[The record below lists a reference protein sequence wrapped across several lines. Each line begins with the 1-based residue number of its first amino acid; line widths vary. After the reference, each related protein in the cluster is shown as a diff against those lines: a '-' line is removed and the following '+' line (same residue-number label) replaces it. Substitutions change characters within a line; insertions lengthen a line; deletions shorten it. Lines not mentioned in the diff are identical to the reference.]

1 MKIVYLGD
9 IVAKSGS
16 EAVKAAISQLKDT
29 YHYDILIA
37 NVDNAAHGFG
47 CTPKVCNQLFDAGVS
62 ALVTGDHVWNQKDIY
77 PYLDECK
84 RIIRPLNHSA
94 NLAGV
99 GARIIPL
106 DTGKKILI
114 AEVVGRVFME
124 AVDCPL
130 QALETVLNDFQLGK
144 NIDAIFVDIHA
155 EATAEKQSF
164 AYYFDGRV
172 SAVIGSHTH
181 VPTSDERILPNGTA
195 YQTDAGMCGDYNS
208 VIGFDTKAPIERL
221 KDKFSP
227 HRLEPATAKGT
238 VCGTY
243 IETNDVTGLATY
255 IEAIKITL

>member
-9 IVAKSGS
+9 IVAKAGR
-16 EAVKAAISQLKDT
+16 EAVKNAIGQLKET
-29 YHYDILIA
+29 YHYDVLIA

-47 CTPKVCNQLFDAGVS
+47 CTPKVCNQLLEAGVN

-84 RIIRPLNHSA
+84 RIVRPLNHSS

-99 GARIIPL
+99 GAQIIPL
-106 DTGKKILI
+106 DSGKKILV

-130 QALETVLNDFQLGK
+130 QVLEKLLEQYQLAK

-164 AYYFDGRV
+164 AYYFDGKV
-172 SAVIGSHTH
+172 SAIIGSHTH
-181 VPTSDERILPNGTA
+181 VPTSDEKILPNGTA

-221 KDKFSP
+221 KDKFSS

-238 VCGTY
+238 VCGTF
-243 IETNDVTGLATY
+243 IETDDKTGLAIK
-255 IEAIKITL
+255 IEAFKITQ

>member
-9 IVAKSGS
+9 IVAKSGR
-16 EAVKAAISQLKDT
+16 EAVKASIAQLKQT
-29 YHYDILIA
+29 YKYDVLIA

-47 CTPKVCNQLFDAGVS
+47 CTPKVCNQLFDAGVN

-77 PYLDECK
+77 PFLDENK
-84 RIIRPLNHSA
+84 RIVRPLNHSA

-99 GARIIPL
+99 GARVIPV
-106 DTGKKILI
+106 DSGKKILV

-130 QALETVLNDFQLGK
+130 QAVENLLNDYQLGK
-144 NIDAIFVDIHA
+144 NIDAIFIDIHA

-164 AYYFDGRV
+164 AYYFDGKV

-208 VIGFDTKAPIERL
+208 VIGFDIKAPIERL

-227 HRLEPATAKGT
+227 HRLEPATNKGT
-238 VCGTY
+238 VCGTF
-243 IETNDVTGLATY
+243 IETDDTTGLATH

>member
-9 IVAKSGS
+9 IVAKSGR
-16 EAVKAAISQLKDT
+16 EAVKNAILHLKQT
-29 YHYDILIA
+29 YKYDVLIA

-47 CTPKVCNQLFDAGVS
+47 CTPRVCNQLFDAGVNV
-62 ALVTGDHVWNQKDIY
+62 LVTGDHVWNQKDIY
-77 PYLDECK
+77 PYLNECK
-84 RIIRPLNHSA
+84 KIVRPLNHST

-99 GARIIPL
+99 GAQVIPL
-106 DTGKKILI
+106 DNGKKILVV
-114 AEVVGRVFME
+114 ELVGRVFMK

-130 QALETVLNDFQLGK
+130 QALENVLDKYILAK

-164 AYYFDGRV
+164 AHYFDGRV

-181 VPTSDERILPNGTA
+181 VPTSDERILPKGTA

-227 HRLEPATAKGT
+227 HRLEPATNKGT
-238 VCGTY
+238 VCGTF
-243 IETNDVTGLATY
+243 IETDDKTCLAIHIERIKVTQ
-255 IEAIKITL
+255 

>member
-9 IVAKSGS
+9 IVAKSGR
-16 EAVKAAISQLKDT
+16 EAVKEAILQLKQT
-29 YHYDILIA
+29 YNYDVLIA

-47 CTPKVCNQLFDAGVS
+47 CTPKVCNQLLEAGVS

-77 PYLDECK
+77 SYLNDCK
-84 RIIRPLNHSA
+84 RIVRPLNYSS

-99 GARIIPL
+99 GAQVIPL
-106 DTGKKILI
+106 DTGQKILVV
-114 AEVVGRVFME
+114 EVVGRVFME

-130 QALETVLNDFQLGK
+130 QALESVLEKYSLAK

-172 SAVIGSHTH
+172 SAIVGSHTH

-208 VIGFDTKAPIERL
+208 VIGFDIKAPIERL
-221 KDKFSP
+221 KNKFSP
-227 HRLEPATAKGT
+227 QRLEPATAKGT
-238 VCGTY
+238 ICGTF
-243 IETNDVTGLATY
+243 IETDDKTGLAIH
-255 IEAIKITL
+255 IETIQITQ